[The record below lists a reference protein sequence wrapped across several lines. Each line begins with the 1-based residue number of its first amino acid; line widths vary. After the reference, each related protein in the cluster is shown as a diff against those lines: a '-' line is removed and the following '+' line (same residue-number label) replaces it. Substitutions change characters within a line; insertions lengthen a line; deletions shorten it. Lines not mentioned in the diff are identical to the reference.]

1 MNDKAIVYSIYIDND
16 SIFDSIHY
24 RQLLYSIKTLRS
36 YSNIPVI
43 VYINDISLLYKS
55 SRKTIKDFYSD
66 IKFIAYNSND
76 YVCIKPE
83 ITSYP
88 WPRINNVI
96 HKWPNACKA
105 FKDNNNLDHIL
116 YADCDTIFYRNI
128 DDIFDIYNN
137 GLYIRE
143 EWVGFNDG
151 VFILDKSTAEYID
164 SFYIKNYA
172 LFRESFIEK
181 YVKSGICSADK
192 IAWVAYQH
200 ASSDMFK
207 SMDINIKYLDK
218 FHVRKLDDEAKEY
231 WNEEEFND
239 GKVFLIHYFSHNFRR
254 CVPKSHW

>member
-16 SIFDSIHY
+16 SIFDNKHY

-55 SRKTIKDFYSD
+55 SRKTIKDFYYN
-66 IKFIAYNSND
+66 INFIEYNSSD
-76 YVCIKPE
+76 YACIKPE

-105 FKDNNNLDHIL
+105 FKDYNNLDHIL
-116 YADCDTIFYRNI
+116 YVDCDTIFYRNI

-151 VFILDKSTAEYID
+151 VFILNKSTAEYID
-164 SFYIKNYA
+164 SFYIKNYS

-181 YVKSGICSADK
+181 HVSSGICSSDK
-192 IAWVAYQH
+192 IVWVAYQH
-200 ASSDMFK
+200 ASYDLFK
-207 SMDINIKYLDK
+207 FMDINIKYLDK
-218 FHVRKLDDEAKEY
+218 SHVRKIDDEEKRY
-231 WNEEEFND
+231 WNEEQFND
-239 GKVFLIHYFSHNFRR
+239 GNLFLMHYFFNNFKR